1 MVYELHRQNG
11 ALEDVAHI
19 DAVGRFNPGT
29 CTGIVECS
37 FEAALE
43 L

>member
-19 DAVGRFNPGT
+19 DAGT
-29 CTGIVECS
+29 VVSI
-37 FEAALE
+37 LE
-43 L
+43 LAPELWNVVLKRL